1 VTTRGIALAVGL
13 AVPAAWLLWAER
25 LDAGWQP
32 VLTSAGLWWLAAFQA
47 TWRVWLP
54 AGVAAAALWLALPPR
69 TPRRRG
75 VRTPAP
81 PAALDDGVAGGTA
94 PSDWPDPARLS
105 LTEWRVLSRTPEGAA
120 VLAAAQEAARGVGA
134 RPPEP
139 EPVAGDAGR
148 SAPVPPPEAEDV
160 AAEDAGDAPAP
171 TPASREVPQDPT
183 PAPPRVVVPG
193 SVPAPPRTVWEA
205 FAPLH
210 QEDPDEDA
218 GADAA

>member
-1 VTTRGIALAVGL
+1 MADGL
-13 AVPAAWLLWAER
+13 ASRAGAGER
-25 LDAGWQP
+25 LD
-32 VLTSAGLWWLAAFQA
+32 LTG
-47 TWRVWLP
+47 
-54 AGVAAAALWLALPPR
+54 
-69 TPRRRG
+69 
-75 VRTPAP
+75 
-81 PAALDDGVAGGTA
+81 
-94 PSDWPDPARLS
+94 LS
-105 LTEWRVLSRTPEGAA
+105 LAEWRVLSRTPEGAA

-160 AAEDAGDAPAP
+160 AAEDVGDAPAP

-205 FAPLH
+205 FAPLD
-210 QEDPDEDA
+210 QEAEEVGDEDEVA
-218 GADAA
+218 